1 MHKIK
6 EELSLKEKKKKKE
19 EEECLSPWKPNKR
32 NDENAHLA

>member
-6 EELSLKEKKKKKE
+6 EELSLKVKKE
-19 EEECLSPWKPNKR
+19 KEECLSPWKPNKR